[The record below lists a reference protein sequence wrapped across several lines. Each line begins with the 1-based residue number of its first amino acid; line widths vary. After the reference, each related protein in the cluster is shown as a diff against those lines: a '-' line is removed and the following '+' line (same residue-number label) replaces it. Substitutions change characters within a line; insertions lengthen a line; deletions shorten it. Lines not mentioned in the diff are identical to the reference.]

1 MRLVLIYFILSA
13 TAYAGDINQVFSC
26 KLGENR
32 FAMHLGE
39 NGDAEVGDGTESFSG
54 SYSYN
59 DGIEFQFPE
68 LGYQDKSLSVEK
80 KKGYITTFRTPT
92 LFCHAIAHAN
102 GGELQGKVE
111 CPKIKYIP
119 NAGYQIN
126 YFEFYPNGMVRRF
139 MKDIIFAGD
148 GDTLF
153 SETYGIYETKNDKV
167 WMFFGQ
173 EEKEREL
180 TGKLD
185 GNGLIVNQLEPEKG
199 ACQ

>member
-80 KKGYITTFRTPT
+80 KGLHNDFSHSNFILSRDCARERWRIT
-92 LFCHAIAHAN
+92 
-102 GGELQGKVE
+102 
-111 CPKIKYIP
+111 
-119 NAGYQIN
+119 
-126 YFEFYPNGMVRRF
+126 
-139 MKDIIFAGD
+139 
-148 GDTLF
+148 
-153 SETYGIYETKNDKV
+153 
-167 WMFFGQ
+167 
-173 EEKEREL
+173 RE
-180 TGKLD
+180 G
-185 GNGLIVNQLEPEKG
+185 
-199 ACQ
+199 